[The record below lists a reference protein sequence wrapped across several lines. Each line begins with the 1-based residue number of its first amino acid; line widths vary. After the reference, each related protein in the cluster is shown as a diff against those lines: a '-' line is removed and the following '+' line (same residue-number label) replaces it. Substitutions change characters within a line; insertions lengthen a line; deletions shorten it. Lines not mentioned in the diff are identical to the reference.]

1 MKAKADQTIRKC
13 AREHRT
19 MAVEVAVERY
29 LTVHLISKVSIKDEG
44 AAEPFKLAEMSPS
57 P

>member
-13 AREHRT
+13 VREHRT

-29 LTVHLISKVSIKDEG
+29 LTVHQISKAFIEEEVGRGTIQ
-44 AAEPFKLAEMSPS
+44 AR
-57 P
+57 

>member
-29 LTVHLISKVSIKDEG
+29 LTVHHISKLFVEGQVSRETVQ
-44 AAEPFKLAEMSPS
+44 AR
-57 P
+57 

>member
-29 LTVHLISKVSIKDEG
+29 LTVHQISKAFIEEKVGRGTIQ
-44 AAEPFKLAEMSPS
+44 AC
-57 P
+57 